1 MTRHRS
7 ATTQNKMVARE
18 LMQKVAATELKEFA
32 VAVGALQALAET
44 DASAEEVLDAFAA
57 VREHRAVL
65 ERRLDALLGLAV
77 LEGVPIREV
86 ARTTGIPARTLTRRL
101 SGTPAAWVGHR
112 LVPAPYSAWGWT
124 VAS

>member
-18 LMQKVAATELKEFA
+18 LMQKVVATELAEFRDA
-32 VAVGALQALAET
+32 VAALQALAET
-44 DASAEEVLDAFAA
+44 DACAEEVLDAFAA
-57 VREHRAVL
+57 VRAHRAVL
-65 ERRLDALLGLAV
+65 ERRLYHLLGLAV
-77 LEGVPIREV
+77 LEGIPVREV

-101 SGTPAAWVGHR
+101 VRTPAAWTGHR
-112 LVPAPYSAWGWT
+112 LVPAPYSAWGWH